1 MADQR
6 TVERIE
12 DEAQLFVLYWL
23 DFFGCPMTSDG
34 LNILWTRRKGAADL
48 KQGRLPIAE
57 LASAGYVAYG
67 KKGLVSIVASRLS
80 SENLREIWAA
90 SETGRWAIDSEFLT
104 GRWLEKAFKPSRD
117 EWYIGSED
125 YVEDAVCRHVLC
137 RWGLVAAL
145 KFQSWVSDR
154 LDIGL
159 VGDDKKLER
168 DVRTVMASEALP
180 RPYGHSGPDTFA
192 DIFQVPPTLS
202 EELEKAYGRVPR
214 APLGYEARRLVR
226 SVLTTSAEALR
237 TGRTVFDPE
246 TEAELV
252 AHLAADDFLA
262 GESVQWAVERLNA
275 LRKSVPLTP
284 HATMFLQAVSFW
296 RGDMET
302 VRNVDAE
309 SPYAC
314 GHKRTVAAGL
324 ELARAG
330 DFLAAEKELTS
341 AIGLAYYPI
350 SDQWHRIDFPI
361 LLVLLVCKVRANGG
375 GNMASLKKLLRVLPD
390 AACQSGA
397 VDDYAGNSDLR
408 RDATWIVHFA
418 ATLPGVECYSVAE
431 RGGKLLPFLYLHA
444 LAVSLGCK
452 AKPLDLGDA
461 LKAARLAQ
469 GSGYAVMA
477 ADIAS
482 IAQRV
487 DREFTLGEAA
497 SEAFGQLGVNAELLF
512 GAPRELSRFWERAL
526 DALEQALPH
535 AAAPKRKKSG
545 AGAKQPDGFG
555 WGLELITKHY
565 QGGQQFVGRV
575 VPLLFKRQR
584 DGGFASPKAIAGKT
598 FIEGRHDQLL
608 SPEDGKAKMQLVSS
622 RCIVSDLYGE
632 RNPATI
638 DALREMSGMDHLF
651 CWESDYYYGHG
662 RFDRESDLSPLK
674 LTVEPAK
681 LLFGYRAD
689 GSVEISIPV
698 SFADASTKFRYVLH
712 RSGDEGEYE
721 WHVLE
726 ITPDYLVAVKALAQ
740 VSTDRKLVVPPEG
753 AQRIEAFCS
762 SVSDTAP
769 IAWTGAKQKKDDDVP
784 RETTTALPLV
794 RLVFAD
800 GALGASLGVRLC
812 EEPLW
817 TSEPGKGAP
826 ERLVVRKDS
835 SRVLLVRDFAAEET
849 SVAAARAAL
858 LPFDASKTDDTH
870 WYFSGLEESLDALA
884 ALHVASA
891 NGAFALEWPEGES
904 LKLSELVSHATRV
917 EGGETADYW
926 LGMSGTFTLDDGK
939 VLSFIDLLKSFDV
952 REGAY
957 VRLNEG
963 RYLRL
968 SAALARRLEALKG
981 AGVAEGGRLMISP
994 AAIPALEKVVRETE
1008 ADDVLPLPEVVK
1020 ERIATIRDAF
1030 ASRFTPPSALRC
1042 QMRPYQAEGFEWL
1055 ARLERCGI
1063 GACLA
1068 DDMGLGKTVQL
1079 IALLLNCRRK
1089 GVSLVVAPASVA
1101 FNWRDEIV
1109 RFAPTLKIA
1118 LVGQTPNAG
1127 EEDVE
1132 ALAKANDVIITSYG
1146 VLSAREDQFAP
1157 IGWNVLVLDEA
1168 QAIKNHLTRRAQTVK
1183 RLKARFRVVATGTPI
1198 ENRLTEL
1205 WSIFDFLNPGM
1216 LGGETRFNRELAPHG
1231 EASPRLK
1238 RLVKPLILRRLK
1250 REVLTDLPD
1259 KEEITVNVVLGDEE
1273 RHAYE
1278 ATRLS
1283 ALAKLQGGDTENKIA
1298 ILAELTRLRRFC
1310 CHPSLVMP
1318 SVLASAKLDALED
1331 LLENLRNSNHR
1342 ALVFSQFVDY
1352 LAIVRKLLERRGWS
1366 YRYLDGATSKADRE
1380 RGVAAFQAGE
1390 GDFFLISLKAGGM
1403 GLNLTAANYVILLDP
1418 WWNPAVENQAADR
1431 VHRIGQRLPVTVYRL
1446 IAQDT
1451 IEEKVVKLHAKKTAL
1466 AEDVLSAGASALSAQ
1481 AMMDLLA
1488 GD

>member
-1 MADQR
+1 MA
-6 TVERIE
+6 
-12 DEAQLFVLYWL
+12 
-23 DFFGCPMTSDG
+23 G
-34 LNILWTRRKGAADL
+34 
-48 KQGRLPIAE
+48 
-57 LASAGYVAYG
+57 
-67 KKGLVSIVASRLS
+67 
-80 SENLREIWAA
+80 
-90 SETGRWAIDSEFLT
+90 FL
-104 GRWLEKAFKPSRD
+104 
-117 EWYIGSED
+117 
-125 YVEDAVCRHVLC
+125 
-137 RWGLVAAL
+137 
-145 KFQSWVSDR
+145 
-154 LDIGL
+154 
-159 VGDDKKLER
+159 
-168 DVRTVMASEALP
+168 
-180 RPYGHSGPDTFA
+180 HSFA
-192 DIFQVPPTLS
+192 
-202 EELEKAYGRVPR
+202 
-214 APLGYEARRLVR
+214 
-226 SVLTTSAEALR
+226 
-237 TGRTVFDPE
+237 
-246 TEAELV
+246 
-252 AHLAADDFLA
+252 
-262 GESVQWAVERLNA
+262 
-275 LRKSVPLTP
+275 
-284 HATMFLQAVSFW
+284 
-296 RGDMET
+296 
-302 VRNVDAE
+302 
-309 SPYAC
+309 
-314 GHKRTVAAGL
+314 
-324 ELARAG
+324 
-330 DFLAAEKELTS
+330 
-341 AIGLAYYPI
+341 
-350 SDQWHRIDFPI
+350 
-361 LLVLLVCKVRANGG
+361 
-375 GNMASLKKLLRVLPD
+375 
-390 AACQSGA
+390 
-397 VDDYAGNSDLR
+397 
-408 RDATWIVHFA
+408 
-418 ATLPGVECYSVAE
+418 
-431 RGGKLLPFLYLHA
+431 
-444 LAVSLGCK
+444 
-452 AKPLDLGDA
+452 
-461 LKAARLAQ
+461 
-469 GSGYAVMA
+469 
-477 ADIAS
+477 
-482 IAQRV
+482 
-487 DREFTLGEAA
+487 
-497 SEAFGQLGVNAELLF
+497 
-512 GAPRELSRFWERAL
+512 
-526 DALEQALPH
+526 
-535 AAAPKRKKSG
+535 
-545 AGAKQPDGFG
+545 
-555 WGLELITKHY
+555 WGLELVTNRNY
-565 QGGQQFVGRV
+565 GGQPFVGRV

-584 DGGFASPKAIAGKT
+584 DGGLSAPKLIAGKA

-651 CWESDYYYGHG
+651 CWESDYFYGHG
-662 RFDRESDLSPLK
+662 YFDRGAELTPLE

-681 LLFGYRAD
+681 LSFGYRTD

-712 RSGDEGEYE
+712 RTGDNVGRE

-726 ITPDYLVAVKALAQ
+726 ITPDYLMAVKALAQ

-753 AQRIEAFCS
+753 AQRVEAFCS

-769 IAWTGAKQKKDDDVP
+769 IVWTGAKQKKDDDAP
-784 RETTTALPLV
+784 RETTAAIPLV

-800 GALGASLGVRLC
+800 GALGASVGVRLC
-812 EEPLW
+812 EEPPW

-835 SRVLLVRDFAAEET
+835 SRVLLVRDFAAEEA

-858 LPFDASKTDDTH
+858 APFDASKTDDTH
-870 WYFSGLEESLDALA
+870 WHFSGLEESLDALA
-884 ALHVASA
+884 ALHAASA
-891 NGAFALEWPEGES
+891 DGAFALEWPEGES

-1030 ASRFTPPSALRC
+1030 ASRFAPPSALRC

-1079 IALLLNCRRK
+1079 IALLLNCRAK

-1101 FNWRDEIV
+1101 FNWRDEIA

-1132 ALAKANDVIITSYG
+1132 ALVKANDILVTSYG
-1146 VLSAREDQFAP
+1146 VLSAREEKFAP

-1183 RLKARFRVVATGTPI
+1183 RLKARFRAVATGTPI

-1250 REVLTDLPD
+1250 REVLTDLLD
-1259 KEEITVNVVLGDEE
+1259 KEEITINVVLGDEE

-1283 ALAKLQGGDTENKIA
+1283 ALAKLQGGDRENKIA
-1298 ILAELTRLRRFC
+1298 ILAELTRLRRYC

-1366 YRYLDGATSKADRE
+1366 YKYLDGATPKAERE

-1431 VHRIGQRLPVTVYRL
+1431 VHRIGRCR
-1446 IAQDT
+1446 
-1451 IEEKVVKLHAKKTAL
+1451 
-1466 AEDVLSAGASALSAQ
+1466 G
-1481 AMMDLLA
+1481 LLL
-1488 GD
+1488 

>member
-1 MADQR
+1 MG
-6 TVERIE
+6 
-12 DEAQLFVLYWL
+12 EAQLFVLYWL

-34 LNILWTRRKGAADL
+34 LNILWARRKGAANL

-67 KKGLVSIVASRLS
+67 KKGLVSLVPSRLS
-80 SENLREIWAA
+80 AENLREVWAA
-90 SETGRWAIDSEFLT
+90 SESGRWAIDGEFLI
-104 GRWLEKAFKPSRD
+104 GRWLEKAFKPSSGN
-117 EWYIGSED
+117 WYVGSEEQ
-125 YVEDAVCRHVLC
+125 VEDAICRHVLC
-137 RWGLVAAL
+137 RWGLAAAL
-145 KFQSWVSDR
+145 KFQSRTSDR
-154 LDIGL
+154 FDLGVI
-159 VGDDKKLER
+159 GDDKVLEQ
-168 DVRTVMASEALP
+168 DVRTALEKEKLP
-180 RPYGHSGPDTFA
+180 RPYAHNGPEGFA
-192 DIFQVPPTLS
+192 DISYIPQAMS
-202 EELEKAYGRVPR
+202 DELANAYVQVPR
-214 APLGYEARRLVR
+214 APLGYQTSRLVR
-226 SVLTTSAEALR
+226 SVLTSSAEALR
-237 TGRTVFDPE
+237 TGRSVFDPE

-252 AHLAADDFLA
+252 AQLAADDFLA
-262 GESVQWAVERLNA
+262 GESVQWAVERLNE

-284 HATMFLQAVSFW
+284 HATMFLQAVAFW

-302 VRNVDAE
+302 VRSVNAD
-309 SPYAC
+309 SPYAF

-324 ELARAG
+324 ELACAG
-330 DFLAAEKELTS
+330 DFVAAEKELTG

-390 AACQSGA
+390 AVCRSG
-397 VDDYAGNSDLR
+397 DESDYSGDSALR
-408 RDATWIVHFA
+408 RDSVWIGYFA

-431 RGGKLLPFLYLHA
+431 RGGRRLPFLYLQA

-452 AKPLDLGDA
+452 AKPLDLDDA
-461 LKAARLAQ
+461 RKAVRRAQ
-469 GSGYAVMA
+469 EGGYAVMA

-487 DREFTLGEAA
+487 DRMFTKGDVAP
-497 SEAFGQLGVNAELLF
+497 EAFGQMGTNAELLF

-535 AAAPKRKKSG
+535 AARPKRKKSG
-545 AGAKQPDGFG
+545 AGAKLPDYFC
-555 WGLELITKHY
+555 WGLELITNSY

-575 VPLLFKRQR
+575 VPFLFKRQR
-584 DGGFASPKAIAGKT
+584 DGGLAAPKAIGGKT
-598 FIEGRHDQLL
+598 FIDGHHDQLL
-608 SPEDGKAKMQLVSS
+608 SPEDGKAKMHLVSS
-622 RCIVSDLYGE
+622 RCIVPDIYGE
-632 RNPATI
+632 RKPAPI

-651 CWESDYYYGHG
+651 CWESQYFSSHG
-662 RFDRESDLSPLK
+662 MFDRGTDLSPLE

-681 LLFGYRAD
+681 LSFGYRTD
-689 GSVEISIPV
+689 GSVEIAIPV
-698 SFADASTKFRYVLH
+698 SFADAGTKFRYII
-712 RSGDEGEYE
+712 RQSGDGGEKR
-721 WHVLE
+721 WHILE
-726 ITPDYLVAVKALAQ
+726 ITPDYLMAVKALAQ
-740 VSTDRKLVVPPEG
+740 VSTDRMLIVPPEG
-753 AQRIEAFCS
+753 AQRVEAFCS

-784 RETTTALPLV
+784 REATIASPLV

-800 GALGASLGVRLC
+800 GALGASVGVRLC

-835 SRVLLVRDFAAEET
+835 SRVLLVRDFAAEEA

-858 LPFDASKTDDTH
+858 SPFDASKTDDTH

-884 ALHVASA
+884 ALHAASA
-891 NGAFALEWPEGES
+891 GGAFALEWPEGES

-994 AAIPALEKVVRETE
+994 AAIPALEKVARETA

-1020 ERIATIRDAF
+1020 ERIATIRNAF
-1030 ASRFTPPSALRC
+1030 AARFDPPAALRC

-1079 IALLLNCRRK
+1079 IALLLNCR
-1089 GVSLVVAPASVA
+1089 GNGASLVVAPASVA

-1109 RFAPTLKIA
+1109 RFAPTLKVA
-1118 LVGQTPNAG
+1118 LVGQTTGAG
-1127 EEDVE
+1127 EEDVG
-1132 ALAKANDVIITSYG
+1132 ALTKANDVVITSYG
-1146 VLSAREDQFAP
+1146 VLSAREEQFVP
-1157 IGWNVLVLDEA
+1157 IGWNVLILDEA

-1183 RLKARFRVVATGTPI
+1183 RLKARFRAVATGTPI

-1283 ALAKLQGGDTENKIA
+1283 ALAKLQGGDKENKIA

-1331 LLENLRNSNHR
+1331 LLENLRASNHR

-1352 LAIVRKLLERRGWS
+1352 LAIVRKLLEKRGWTHQ
-1366 YRYLDGATSKADRE
+1366 YLDGATPKGERE
-1380 RGVAAFQAGE
+1380 KRVAAFQQGE

-1481 AMMDLLA
+1481 AMMELLA
-1488 GD
+1488 EG

>member
-1 MADQR
+1 MEQ
-6 TVERIE
+6 EQKKG
-12 DEAQLFVLYWL
+12 EAQLFVLYWL
-23 DFFGCPMTSDG
+23 EFFGCPMTSDG
-34 LNILWTRRKGAADL
+34 LNILWVRRKGAANL
-48 KQGRLPIAE
+48 KQGRLPITE
-57 LASAGYVAYG
+57 LATAGYVSYG
-67 KKGLVSIVASRLS
+67 KKGLVSLAPRRLS
-80 SENLREIWAA
+80 SEDLREIWAA
-90 SETGRWAIDSEFLT
+90 SESGRWAIDGEFLI
-104 GRWLEKAFKPSRD
+104 GHWQEKAFKPSRGD
-117 EWYIGSED
+117 WYIGSEEQ
-125 YVEDAVCRHVLC
+125 VEDAVCRHVLC
-137 RWGLVAAL
+137 RWGLTASL
-145 KFQSWVSDR
+145 KFRAWMPA
-154 LDIGL
+154 LDNLGL
-159 VGDDKKLER
+159 VGDDKKLEQ
-168 DVRTVMASEALP
+168 DVRTAMQKERLP
-180 RPYGHSGPDTFA
+180 EPYAHSGPDSFA
-192 DIFQVPPTLS
+192 DIFQVPHALS
-202 EELEKAYGRVPR
+202 KELEKAYERVPR
-214 APLGYEARRLVR
+214 APLGYEAMRLVR
-226 SVLTTSAEALR
+226 SVLNTSADALR
-237 TGRTVFDPE
+237 GGRSVFDPE

-252 AHLAADDFLA
+252 AQLAADDFLA
-262 GESVQWAVERLNA
+262 GEPVRWAVDRLNA

-284 HATMFLQAVSFW
+284 HATMLLQAIAFW
-296 RGDMET
+296 CGDMDT
-302 VRNVDAE
+302 VGKVDAE

-314 GHKRTVAAGL
+314 GHKRTVGAGL

-330 DFLAAEKELTS
+330 DFLAAEKELTG
-341 AIGLAYYPI
+341 AIGLSYYPI

-390 AACQSGA
+390 AAAQSGA
-397 VDDYAGNSDLR
+397 DDDYAGDSDLR
-408 RDATWIVHFA
+408 RDATWIGHFA

-431 RGGKLLPFLYLHA
+431 RGGRRLPFLYLQA

-461 LKAARLAQ
+461 LKAARRAREN
-469 GSGYAVMA
+469 GYAVMA

-487 DREFTLGEAA
+487 DREFAKGNVAPDEFGRLGT
-497 SEAFGQLGVNAELLF
+497 SAEHLF

-535 AAAPKRKKSG
+535 AAAPKRRKSG
-545 AGAKQPDGFG
+545 ASAKQPDVFA
-555 WGLELITKHY
+555 WGLELITNPY

-584 DGGFASPKAIAGKT
+584 DGGLAAPKLIAGKT

-638 DALREMSGMDHLF
+638 DALREMSDMDHLF
-651 CWESDYYYGHG
+651 CWESDYFHGHG
-662 RFDRESDLSPLK
+662 SFDRGTDLVSLK

-681 LLFGYRAD
+681 LSFGYRTD
-689 GSVEISIPV
+689 GSVEIEAPV
-698 SFADASTKFRYVLH
+698 SFADASTKFRYVI
-712 RSGDEGEYE
+712 RQSGDEGEKN
-721 WHVLE
+721 WHILE

-753 AQRIEAFCS
+753 AQRVEAFCS

-769 IAWTGAKQKKDDDVP
+769 IAWTGAKQRKDDNVP
-784 RETTTALPLV
+784 REVTTPLPHV
-794 RLVFAD
+794 RLVFAE
-800 GALGASLGVRLC
+800 GALGASVGVRLC

-817 TSEPGKGAP
+817 TSEPGRGAP

-835 SRVLLVRDFAAEET
+835 SRVLLARDFAAEEA

-858 LPFDASKTDDTH
+858 SPFDAAKTDDTH

-884 ALHVASA
+884 ALHAASA
-891 NGAFALEWPEGES
+891 GGAFALEWPEGES

-939 VLSFIDLLKSFDV
+939 VLSFIDLLKAFDV

-994 AAIPALEKVVRETE
+994 AAIPALEKVARETE

-1020 ERIATIRDAF
+1020 ARIATIRDAF
-1030 ASRFTPPSALRC
+1030 ASRFDPPSALRC

-1079 IALLLNCRRK
+1079 IALLLNCR
-1089 GVSLVVAPASVA
+1089 GNGASLVVAPASVA
-1101 FNWRDEIV
+1101 FNWRDEIQ
-1109 RFAPTLKIA
+1109 RFAPTLKVA

-1132 ALAKANDVIITSYG
+1132 ALAKANDVVVTSYG
-1146 VLSAREDQFAP
+1146 VLSAREERFAP

-1183 RLKARFRVVATGTPI
+1183 RLKARFRAVATGTPI

-1216 LGGETRFNRELAPHG
+1216 LGGETRFNRELAPRG

-1238 RLVKPLILRRLK
+1238 RLVKPLVLRRLK

-1278 ATRLS
+1278 ATRLN
-1283 ALAKLQGGDTENKIA
+1283 ALAKLQGGDKENKIA

-1331 LLENLRNSNHR
+1331 LLENLRASNHR

-1366 YRYLDGATSKADRE
+1366 YKYLDGATSKAERE
-1380 RGVAAFQAGE
+1380 KGVAAFQAGE

-1481 AMMDLLA
+1481 AMMELLA
-1488 GD
+1488 EPS